1 MAAPTQSPMPAPGPR
16 SGEPVRL
23 VRPAPERAT
32 SPLTGD
38 PAWLA
43 LPSFVVGSVAF
54 GMVLIGYLPAAASIG
69 PMLPVIIAAS
79 IGLFVA
85 TIWAAVIGQSPQAG
99 IYGIFTGFFMSEALL
114 DLGTAHGWFG
124 ITLASM
130 AQTSKLFTIAWMVI
144 ITMLVLAMFRLP
156 VIYPVVFG
164 LVDVSLLL
172 YLLSIIQSSANLAK
186 AAGWVVMAFAAITV
200 YLFLSSASHAT
211 GGREFPLG
219 RPILHS

>member
-1 MAAPTQSPMPAPGPR
+1 MAAPTPTPTPVPSPRP
-16 SGEPVRL
+16 GEPVRL
-23 VRPAPERAT
+23 VRSVPERAAG
-32 SPLTGD
+32 PLSGD

-54 GMVLIGYLPAAASIG
+54 GMALIGYVPTATIG
-69 PMLPVIIAAS
+69 PMLPIIVAAS
-79 IGLFVA
+79 VGLLVA

-114 DLGTAHGWFG
+114 YLGTVHGWFG
-124 ITLASM
+124 VTPVA
-130 AQTSKLFTIAWMVI
+130 AVETTKLFVIAWMVI

-172 YLLSIIQSSANLAK
+172 YLLSIIQGSANLAK
-186 AAGWVVMAFAAITV
+186 AAGWVVMAFSAVTV
-200 YLFLSSASHAT
+200 YLFLGSASHAT

-219 RPILHS
+219 RPILRG